1 MSAFKQTAG
10 SESTWG
16 LTLYGYSVATN
27 IYTNMDPYLHLWDN
41 KPPGKVRQEIIAR
54 IIPFISMIAIL
65 TINII
70 LNPILRSLY
79 GI

>member
-27 IYTNMDPYLHLWDN
+27 IYTNMDPHLHLWDN
-41 KPPGKVRQEIIAR
+41 KPPDLARHEIQLVKDNIKK
-54 IIPFISMIAIL
+54 ISL
-65 TINII
+65 
-70 LNPILRSLY
+70 LV
-79 GI
+79 

>member
-16 LTLYGYSVATN
+16 LILYGYLVATN
-27 IYTNMDPYLHLWDN
+27 IYTNMDPHLHLWDN
-41 KPPGKVRQEIIAR
+41 KPPGEVGQEISAR